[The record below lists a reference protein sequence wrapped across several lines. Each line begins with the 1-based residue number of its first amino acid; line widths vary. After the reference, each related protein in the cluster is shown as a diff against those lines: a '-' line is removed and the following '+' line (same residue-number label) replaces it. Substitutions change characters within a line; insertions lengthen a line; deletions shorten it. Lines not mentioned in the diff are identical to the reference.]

1 MSPTITEAAA
11 GVTSRLVTT
20 ADETV
25 TGAEAVKAVPS
36 RVPLAIMVA
45 VPTVWP
51 VTSPLLP
58 AWLLTLAIPG

>member
-1 MSPTITEAAA
+1 MTEASA
-11 GVTSRLVTT
+11 GVSSRLVTT

-25 TGAEAVKAVPS
+25 TGAEPVKAVPS
-36 RVPLAIMVA
+36 RVPLAMMAA